1 MDFKD
6 KFTAVSAVK
15 RKQARNGA
23 LLLSLHPYLSTAL
36 RMCAIQ
42 EFLSSLELV

>member
-6 KFTAVSAVK
+6 KFTPVSAVK
-15 RKQARNGA
+15 RRQVGHWP
-23 LLLSLHPYLSTAL
+23 LLLSLLPYLSTAL